1 MLELVT
7 GQKPIEH
14 GNFVVREVKT
24 PMDNQKTEDSY
35 ILDPTLS
42 LCTPLTGVEK
52 FIDLAIGRVKE
63 LAANRP
69 TMNEVV
75 KELENILQLAGVNG
89 NVELFHLPRT
99 RGL

>member
-7 GQKPIEH
+7 GQKRIEH

-24 PMDNQKTEDSY
+24 PMDNQKTKDSY
-35 ILDPTLS
+35 ILDPILS
-42 LCTPLTGVEK
+42 LCPPLTGVEK

-75 KELENILQLAGVNG
+75 RELENILQLAGVNG